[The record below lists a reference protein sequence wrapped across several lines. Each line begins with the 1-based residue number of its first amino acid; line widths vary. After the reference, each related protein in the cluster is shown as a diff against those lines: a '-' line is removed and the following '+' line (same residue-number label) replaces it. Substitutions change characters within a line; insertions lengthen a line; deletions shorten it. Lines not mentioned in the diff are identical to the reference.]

1 MARLLPRRRG
11 TSRPAAA
18 VPFFASLAFAAPLF
32 AQTTPAQTPTPA
44 AQTPM
49 PAVPAPLTQMPP
61 PGTQAPLP
69 AVPAPAV
76 APTVAAPTVLDTAPT
91 PARSTALAASVA
103 SPGSAHNL
111 LTRLALDPMGKNNGV
126 RLWVHG
132 DGSNATLR
140 VRLSV
145 QGAND
150 PADGAPLRPAWVCAP
165 ITLSFTGWHEVLLPR
180 AKFNLHSLPAS
191 AMAINTALPA
201 DAQALV
207 SPAQDTPAPKWAKI
221 NTLTVET
228 RVPRRAA
235 ILLDDVSW
243 VTLDGAGAVTDE
255 TSVDDFEKGNVAAWT
270 PGGPLAEQNSL
281 VYGLASQPGQA
292 HGGRV
297 AFKLDIT
304 SPAAARQTT
313 LTAFKRSLVTTGKA
327 YAVFSPA
334 SLFDPILP
342 TSLPPKG
349 LSSSAITLRVC
360 PDQIQAASFCL
371 YSAKGLTNVSV
382 APAGDL
388 QAAGHVFSRGNIDVR
403 VVKVWEQGGAG
414 PLQDPDTASLV
425 PELLV
430 KDDRVPLSGAAP
442 AARLT
447 GAPVTDI
454 PADTTK
460 QFWVTVTVP
469 RVTFPTRYTGS
480 LKVTGTGLAPSVT
493 VPIDITVMP
502 LRLLS
507 PAKQY
512 AINLRSRLDNAPA
525 ALPSDDGRDL
535 ATDFVTKDQLD
546 KQLAD
551 IAAHGVRIP
560 TLYDSPATLA
570 QAVGEYRQYGMG
582 EPYVYRGTGDP
593 SAIETARKQTPAGPF
608 FFYDDDSPLSATG
621 PRYAALLGSKLLPA
635 TFITVQQ
642 DYDAVGSGLGLAIY
656 NRDSA
661 YAQKLVQTKGLR
673 VSSTRDWWYWPA
685 SDENPLQNRLDSG
698 YLLWRANLYGA
709 FLPAYQAP
717 FGTDPY
723 DETSQ
728 GAPAFLAAYRPQMLT
743 YPAQDGVI
751 DTLQWEAVRE
761 GITDVRYLTTLYT
774 ALREC
779 KDAHIQKPLVTEAEA
794 YAKTFLGNPLVGL
807 PEGALDTART
817 RIAAYALQLRTAVDA
832 YNKTSRNG
840 Q

>member
-1 MARLLPRRRG
+1 
-11 TSRPAAA
+11 
-18 VPFFASLAFAAPLF
+18 
-32 AQTTPAQTPTPA
+32 
-44 AQTPM
+44 
-49 PAVPAPLTQMPP
+49 
-61 PGTQAPLP
+61 
-69 AVPAPAV
+69 
-76 APTVAAPTVLDTAPT
+76 
-91 PARSTALAASVA
+91 
-103 SPGSAHNL
+103 
-111 LTRLALDPMGKNNGV
+111 MGKNNGI
-126 RLWVHG
+126 RLWVKG

-145 QGAND
+145 QSATD

-165 ITLSFTGWHEVLLPR
+165 LTVSFTGWKEVLLPKS
-180 AKFNLHSLPAS
+180 KFNLHSLPAA

-201 DAQALV
+201 DAQSL
-207 SPAQDTPAPKWAKI
+207 PAASTDLPAPKWARI
-221 NTLTVET
+221 NAVTLET

-235 ILLDDVSW
+235 ILVDDVAW
-243 VTLDGAGAVTDE
+243 VTLDASGAVTEE
-255 TSVDDFEKGNVAAWT
+255 TSVDDFEKGNVAAWS
-270 PGGPLAEQNSL
+270 PGGPLGDQNSL
-281 VYGLASQPGQA
+281 VYGLAAQPGQA

-297 AFKLDIT
+297 AFKLDVT

-313 LTAFKRSLVTTGKA
+313 LAAFKRSLTVTGKS

-334 SLFDPILP
+334 TLFDPILP

-349 LSSSAITLRVC
+349 LSSSQITLRVC

-371 YSAKGLTNVSV
+371 YSAKALSNVSV
-382 APAGDL
+382 AVPNDL
-388 QAAGHVFSRGNIDVR
+388 QAVGHTFPRGNINIH
-403 VVKVWEQGGAG
+403 VVKVWEQNGAG
-414 PLQDPDTASLV
+414 ALQNPDTSSLV

-430 KDDRVPLSGAAP
+430 KDDRVALTGAAP
-442 AARLT
+442 AIRLN

-469 RVTFPTRYTGS
+469 RGTFPARYTGA
-480 LKVTGTGLAPSVT
+480 LKVTGAGLAPAVS

-512 AINLRSRLDNAPA
+512 AINLRSRLDPAPA
-525 ALPSDDGRDL
+525 SLPSDDGRDL
-535 ATDFVTKDQLD
+535 VTDFVTKDALD

-551 IAAHGVRIP
+551 IYAHGVRIP
-560 TLYDSPATLA
+560 TLYDSPQTLA
-570 QAVGEYRQYGMG
+570 QAVTEYRQYAMG

-593 SAIETARKQTPAGPF
+593 QAVEAARKQTTAGPF
-608 FFYDDDSPLSATG
+608 FFYDDDSPLSAAG
-621 PRYAALLGSKLLPA
+621 PRYSALVGGKLLPA
-635 TFITVQQ
+635 TFITRTE
-642 DYDAVGSGLGLAIY
+642 DYDAVGTGLGLAIY
-656 NRDSA
+656 NRDSP
-661 YAQKLVQTKGLR
+661 YAQKLVQTKGAR
-673 VSSTRDWWYWPA
+673 TVQTRDWWYWPA

-723 DETSQ
+723 DDTSQ

-743 YPAQDGVI
+743 YPAADGVI

-779 KDAHIQKPLVTEAEA
+779 KDAHLQKPLVAEAEA
-794 YAKTFLGNPLVGL
+794 YAKTFLGNPLVGR
-807 PEGALDTART
+807 PESDLDKARV

-832 YNKTSRNG
+832 YNKAHAAP
-840 Q
+840 

>member
-1 MARLLPRRRG
+1 MQTP
-11 TSRPAAA
+11 SAAA
-18 VPFFASLAFAAPLF
+18 AP
-32 AQTTPAQTPTPA
+32 AQTTPTA
-44 AQTPM
+44 AQ
-49 PAVPAPLTQMPP
+49 
-61 PGTQAPLP
+61 
-69 AVPAPAV
+69 APA
-76 APTVAAPTVLDTAPT
+76 TAAPTPDAAPT
-91 PARSTALAASVA
+91 DTPAPTRPQALAASAA

-111 LTRLALDPMGKNNGV
+111 LTRLAPDPMGKNNAV

-145 QGAND
+145 QSAAD
-150 PADGAPLRPAWVCAP
+150 PADSAPLRPVWVCAP
-165 ITLSFTGWHEVLLPR
+165 ITVSFTGWHEVLLPK
-180 AKFNLHSLPAS
+180 AKFNLHSLPAA
-191 AMAINTALPA
+191 AMDINTALPA
-201 DAQALV
+201 DAQTLNSSA
-207 SPAQDTPAPKWAKI
+207 SDTPAPKWARI
-221 NTLTVET
+221 NALTLET

-235 ILLDDVSW
+235 LLVDDISF
-243 VTLDGAGAVTDE
+243 VTLDASGAVTDE

-270 PGGPLAEQNSL
+270 PGGPLGEQNSL
-281 VYGLASQPGQA
+281 VYGLAAQPGQA

-313 LTAFKRSLVTTGKA
+313 LAGFKRSLAVTGKS

-349 LSSSAITLRVC
+349 LSSSQITLRVC
-360 PDQIQAASFCL
+360 PDQIQAATFCL
-371 YSAKGLTNVSV
+371 YSTKPLANVTV
-382 APAGDL
+382 AVPSDL
-388 QAAGHVFSRGNIDVR
+388 QAVGHLFPRGNINIH
-403 VVKVWEQGGAG
+403 VVKVWQQAGAG

-430 KDDRVPLSGAAP
+430 KDDQAALTGTAP
-442 AARLT
+442 AVRLN
-447 GAPVTDI
+447 GPPVTSI

-469 RVTFPTRYTGS
+469 RGTFPTRYTGS
-480 LKVTGTGLAPSVT
+480 LRVTGTGLAPAVS

-512 AINLRSRLDNAPA
+512 AINLRSRLEPAPPNEP
-525 ALPSDDGRDL
+525 LPSADGRDL
-535 ATDFVTKDQLD
+535 VTDFVTKDTLD

-551 IAAHGVRIP
+551 IYAHGVRIP
-560 TLYDSPATLA
+560 TLYDSPQALP
-570 QAVGEYRQYGMG
+570 QAVAEYRQYGMG

-593 SAIETARKQTPAGPF
+593 LAIEAARKQTSAGPF
-608 FFYDDDSPLSATG
+608 FFYDDDSPLQAAG
-621 PRYAALLGSKLLPA
+621 PRLSALTTNKLLPT
-635 TFITVQQ
+635 TFLTRPE
-642 DYDAVGSGLGLAIY
+642 DYDAVGSSLGLAIY

-661 YAQKLVQTKGLR
+661 YAQKLVQTKGVR
-673 VSSTRDWWYWPA
+673 TAGNRDWWYWPA
-685 SDENPLQNRLDSG
+685 SEENPLQNRLDAG

-743 YPAQDGVI
+743 YPAADGVI

-779 KDAHIQKPLVTEAEA
+779 KDAHIQKPLVTEAET

-807 PEGALDTART
+807 PESDLDKART
-817 RIAAYALQLRTAVDA
+817 KIATYALQLRTAVDA
-832 YNKTSRNG
+832 YNKAHPAS
-840 Q
+840 